1 MGVFDDIHLNWQGR
15 DYVIPANK
23 VMGAIARIEDVI
35 TLTEIYEASQQR
47 SVKFS
52 RVSSAYGAVLRY
64 AGADVTDEAIYAGMF
79 AGQSAAAA
87 VRDALTGL
95 LSMMIPPSAKTI
107 QKEAPRGN
115 ASKAGTR
122 SSNRPSRSRSASGA

>member
-52 RVSSAYGAVLRY
+52 RVSSAYATVLRF
-64 AGADVTDEAIYAGMF
+64 AGATVTDEEVYAGMF
-79 AGQSAAAA
+79 DGQSAAAA

>member
-1 MGVFDDIHLNWQGR
+1 MGVFDDIHLNWQGS

-52 RVSSAYGAVLRY
+52 RVSSAYAAVLRF
-64 AGADVTDEAIYAGMF
+64 AGATVTDEEVYAGMF

-95 LSMMIPPSAKTI
+95 LSMMIPPSAKAVE
-107 QKEAPRGN
+107 KEAPRGN

>member
-1 MGVFDDIHLNWQGR
+1 MGVFDDIRLNWQGT

-52 RVSSAYGAVLRY
+52 RVASAYGAVLRH

-79 AGQSAAAA
+79 DGGNAAAA

-95 LSMMIPPSAKTI
+95 LNMMIPPTAKSA

-115 ASKAGTR
+115 GSKVGTR
-122 SSNRPSRSRSASGA
+122 SSSRPLRSRSTAGA